1 MIHMHIFY
9 LNKKKLK
16 WKDRNTLS
24 LQSFINIK
32 YYIIIRYCLSG
43 FRKYLSILD
52 SIMSL
57 KMKTAAS
64 FYMQSSKLV
73 SIKRLKDRQRCWC
86 CLK

>member
-1 MIHMHIFY
+1 MYILY
-9 LNKKKLK
+9 LNKTKILK
-16 WKDRNTLS
+16 RKDRNTLS

-32 YYIIIRYCLSG
+32 YYISIRYCLSG
-43 FRKYLSILD
+43 FQKYLSTLD

-64 FYMQSSKLV
+64 FYMQNLV